1 MNSIVNEV
9 KLNLILFF
17 MLAIGFPFVVW
28 LLSFASPENAAGK
41 PVVRNGITLGF
52 ENIGQ
57 KFTSDRYFWGRPS
70 ATGNN
75 ASSTGG
81 SNKSI
86 ADSLYLVLLNQRLE
100 EFLKRNPG
108 ITKDDIPSDLI
119 TASGSGI
126 DPDISVQSAIIQ
138 IKRIA
143 KSRHLRE
150 EVVMKIVVENI
161 KQPILGVIGTPCVN
175 VLKLNLVLDET
186 VGGS

>member
-1 MNSIVNEV
+1 MKHLISEI
-9 KLNLILFF
+9 KLNLIIFL
-17 MLAIGFPFVVW
+17 LLGIGFPLVVW
-28 LLSFASPENAAGK
+28 LLGLTMPENSAGK

-86 ADSLYLVLLNQRLE
+86 ADSLYLVLVNQRLE

-126 DPDISVQSAIIQ
+126 DPDISVQSAIVQ
-138 IKRIA
+138 TKRIA
-143 KSRHLRE
+143 RIRKISE
-150 EVVMKIVVENI
+150 EAVIKLVFDNI
-161 KQPILGVIGTPCVN
+161 EQPFLEIFGTQCVN
-175 VLKLNLVLDET
+175 VLRLNLALDEMNG
-186 VGGS
+186 VK

>member
-1 MNSIVNEV
+1 MNHIVNEI

-17 MLAIGFPFVVW
+17 LLAIGFPFVVW
-28 LLSFASPENAAGK
+28 LFSLAMPENAAGR
-41 PVVRNGITLGF
+41 PVLRNGTTLGF

-57 KFTSDRYFWGRPS
+57 KFTDDKYFWGRPS
-70 ATGNN
+70 ATGYN
-75 ASSTGG
+75 ASASGG
-81 SNKSI
+81 SNKPV
-86 ADSLYLVLLNQRLE
+86 ADSLYLSVVNQRLK

-108 ITKDDIPSDLI
+108 ITKDEVPSDLI

-143 KSRHLRE
+143 KARNLPE

-161 KQPILGVIGTPCVN
+161 KQPFLGVFGTPCVN
-175 VLKLNLVLDET
+175 VLKLNLALDET
-186 VGGS
+186 AGGK